1 MLNLSN
7 PFMKLVIDAGKMCK
21 YQVRAICTSQGEAN
35 ALCSVNPDIAPICED
50 EKTGLIFLADIK
62 PIGRTDA

>member
-7 PFMKLVIDAGKMCK
+7 PFMKLVVDCGGNMGK
-21 YQVRAICTSQGEAN
+21 YVVRAVATSQGEAN
-35 ALCSVNPDIAPICED
+35 ALCAINPEIAPICED

-62 PIGRTDA
+62 PTA